1 MKRRRLGGFGAALAV
16 TCPLLLVASAP
27 AGAAG
32 SSGFSLGDAA
42 RYGEYAGGT
51 TSVIG
56 ETVGGAA
63 AYGGSAMIATSKFGS
78 SAWSHHDPRGVI
90 LALGGSTNSV
100 NTTAVFHGR
109 GEYVGSFSGSG
120 NFGTF
125 THVSSLPISFPTADS
140 DLAAASSGIAGLGA
154 TNTATG
160 TSALSLT
167 SSFPGTDVFE
177 LTEAQL
183 TGASTI
189 SIHAP
194 RRAVVVV
201 NVTGGAGLTLSN
213 QKVSLSGGVT
223 ADDVLWNFPSVPSAS
238 FSLES
243 WVGTI
248 LIPTGTLSMST
259 NWLFGS
265 VLFGGSTASFY
276 KDVVFVA
283 LFSGCIS
290 YDPGTGTPEAP
301 AAIALPGVAL
311 VAFGGMLLARR
322 RTRNRVRP
330 TPA

>member
-1 MKRRRLGGFGAALAV
+1 M
-16 TCPLLLVASAP
+16 
-27 AGAAG
+27 
-32 SSGFSLGDAA
+32 
-42 RYGEYAGGT
+42 
-51 TSVIG
+51 IG
-56 ETVGGAA
+56 EIVGGSA
-63 AYGGSAMIATSKFGS
+63 AYGGSAMISSSKFGS
-78 SAWSHHDPRGVI
+78 SHWSYHDRRGAT

-100 NTTAVFHGR
+100 NTTAVTHGR

-120 NFGTF
+120 NFGMF
-125 THVSSLPISFPTADS
+125 THVTSLPISFPTADS
-140 DLAAASSGIAGLGA
+140 DLAAASSGIAGLG
-154 TNTATG
+154 TTSSATG
-160 TSALSLT
+160 TSALSL
-167 SSFPGTDVFE
+167 SSSWAGADVFT

-194 RRAVVVV
+194 WRAVVVV
-201 NVTGGAGLTLSN
+201 NVTGGAGLALSN

-238 FSLES
+238 FTLES

-259 NWLFGS
+259 NWVFGS

-283 LFSGCIS
+283 PFSGCIS
-290 YDPGTGTPEAP
+290 SDPGTGTPEAP
-301 AAIALPGVAL
+301 AAIALPAVAL
-311 VAFGGMLLARR
+311 VAFGGVLIARR
-322 RTRNRVRP
+322 RARTRVRS